1 MRHAPRLLLAALVAA
16 LTLAGCVALPRSGP
30 VTASDPDVPVPQL
43 GFAASGPRAGASPVD
58 IVQGFVQASA
68 AGLSDDFAVARQ
80 YLAGQAQTTWDPM
93 AQVRV
98 FASDEAIEYTRAE
111 TGAVQVRAPAQAT
124 VDDDGR
130 YTEAAPHST
139 IQSEFTLARNGDGE
153 WRIIALEDGIL
164 LSPAVFDALFEGIRL
179 YFLSQDREALVPDL
193 RYFPQR
199 NVVTS
204 AVLGLLAGPSPWL
217 AAGVTTALPSGTA
230 LTVGSVVVEEGVAQ
244 VDLTEE
250 FYAASAADQAFAV
263 AQIQATLANV
273 ASVRSTEITVAGA
286 ELDLAAPEPTLQ
298 QDVFV
303 QPTAVVVADGGLAQ
317 YSGGDE
323 LRELVPAEQLAG
335 RDPNEPAL
343 GYGENPLVVVRSGT
357 AEILAV
363 DDGELRTLAR
373 GESLLPPSVDR
384 HGWVWTGERANGG
397 ELRAV
402 AADGTAVTVSAPWLT
417 GAQVRSVKV
426 SRDGARAVVVSAA
439 GGVVQVAVAAV
450 AREAG
455 GQPAALGDPVRLGER
470 LDDATDVT
478 WVDEVTV
485 AVLGTAE
492 GANGPAVHLLP
503 VGGPSVP
510 LPAVSGATSVTAAR
524 GDRTLVVGTGEGQ
537 LYVRSGATWRLAVE
551 SGARDPAYPG

>member
-1 MRHAPRLLLAALVAA
+1 MRRARRLLLAALVSA

-30 VTASDPDVPVPQL
+30 VTASDPQLPVPEL
-43 GFAASGPRAGASPVD
+43 GFAASGPRAGASPLD

-80 YLAGQAQTTWDPM
+80 YLAGQAQRAWDPT

-98 FASDEAIEYTRAE
+98 FASDEAIEYTRTE
-111 TGAVQVRAPAQAT
+111 TGAVEVRAPAQAS

-130 YTEAAPHST
+130 YTEAAPDST
-139 IQSEFTLARNGDGE
+139 IESEFTLARDGQGE
-153 WRIIALEDGIL
+153 WRIIALEDGLL

-179 YFLSQDREALVPDL
+179 YFLSQDRQALVPDL
-193 RYFPQR
+193 RYVPQR

-217 AAGVTTALPSGTA
+217 AGGVVTALPSGTA

-244 VDLTEE
+244 VDLTDEL
-250 FYAASAADQAFAV
+250 YTASAADQALAT
-263 AQIQATLANV
+263 AQIEATLANV

-286 ELDLAAPEPTLQ
+286 ELDLPAPDPTLLR
-298 QDVFV
+298 DSFV
-303 QPTAVVVADGGLAQ
+303 QPTVVLLADGGLAQ

-323 LRELVPAEQLAG
+323 LRELVPPEQLEG
-335 RDPNEPAL
+335 REPTEPAM
-343 GYGENPLVVVRSGT
+343 GYGDDPLVVVRGGT
-357 AEILAV
+357 SEILAV
-363 DDGELRTLAR
+363 DGGELRTLTR

-384 HGWVWTGERANGG
+384 HGWVWTGEGTNGG

-402 AADGTAVTVSAPWLT
+402 AADGAAVRVAAPWLAGT
-417 GAQVRSVKV
+417 QVRSVKV

-439 GGVVQVAVAAV
+439 GGVVQVAVTAV
-450 AREAG
+450 ARETD
-455 GQPAALGDPVRLGER
+455 GQPAALGEPVRLAER

-478 WVDEVTV
+478 WVDEVTL
-485 AVLGTAE
+485 AILGTAR
-492 GANGPAVHLLP
+492 GASGPAVHLVP
-503 VGGPSVP
+503 VGGPSAP

-524 GDRTLVVGTGEGQ
+524 GDRTLVVGTGEGE

-551 SGARDPAYPG
+551 SGVRDPAYPG